1 LAVKVLFPNWH
12 VGFFVSHLLYNL
24 LSLKLVVSILL
35 VVAHGGLLL
44 PSLLELASIQ
54 KIRYEKLHLL
64 VIHDLISLCLHFSV
78 LDLNETVQVLSV
90 ALFLGN
96 LVCDLSIFSML
107 DLCLQVVQLC
117 VFLQS
122 LLIGEVFDDIG
133 GLLRSEVGLLVQ
145 KFFHSSASTRI
156 FVRIN
161 LLLDILLVHAV
172 GLNSGLVL
180 FLLQDLL
187 FPDVAKELVALVLPL
202 RLQVTQVVFEP
213 VVGGCASAALTLVG
227 MFALLLHVGVDG
239 VGTL

>member
-44 PSLLELASIQ
+44 PSLLELAF
-54 KIRYEKLHLL
+54 